1 MTKQRILVAGGAGFI
16 GSHVCDALISS
27 GQSVICLDDL
37 STGTIENIRHL
48 LIDPR
53 FEFVEGDVTRPR
65 SIDCDTILNFAC
77 AASPIAY
84 QKDPIRT
91 LRVNFEGTRRLL
103 DLARNNKARFIQ
115 ASTSEV
121 YGDPEV
127 HPQVEPYRGS
137 VNTTGPRSCYDEGKR
152 VAEALC
158 HAYAET
164 AGVDVKIVR
173 IFNTYGPRMGIHDG
187 RVIPEFIVNAVT
199 GNELRVNGT
208 GKQTRSFCYIS
219 DMVAGILATMQTS
232 DVFRGPVNIGNP
244 SEISIASLATAI
256 VALTGSQSS
265 IEFSKALTDDPARR
279 CPDIGLA
286 ISRLNWPG
294 PLVGLKEGLQKTIQ
308 HFSGILSSSKGAPL
322 GTSIAERPVHH
333 DDQLAPTNI
342 DNATVEADSHLHFRS
357 GNYAGY
363 VSEANRADQSK

>member
-27 GQSVICLDDL
+27 GRSVICLDDL

-48 LIDPR
+48 LANPR
-53 FEFVEGDVTRPR
+53 FEFVEGDVTSPR
-65 SIDCDTILNFAC
+65 RIDCDTILNFAC
-77 AASPIAY
+77 AASPVTY
-84 QKDPIRT
+84 QKDPIHT
-91 LRVNFEGTRRLL
+91 LRVNFEGTRHLL
-103 DLARNNKARFIQ
+103 DLAKTNKALFIQ

-164 AGVDVKIVR
+164 AGVEVKIVR
-173 IFNTYGPRMGIHDG
+173 IFNTYGPRMSIHDG
-187 RVIPEFIVNAVT
+187 RVIPEFIVNALT
-199 GNELRVNGT
+199 GNALRVNGT
-208 GKQTRSFCYIS
+208 GEQTRSFCYIS
-219 DMVAGILATMQTS
+219 DMVAGILATMEAPTA
-232 DVFRGPVNIGNP
+232 FRGPVNIGNP
-244 SEISIASLATAI
+244 SEMSIVSLATAI
-256 VALTGSQSS
+256 VALTGSRSP

-286 ISRLNWPG
+286 ISRLNWAG
-294 PLVGLKEGLQKTIQ
+294 PLVGLKDGLQRTIE
-308 HFSGILSSSKGAPL
+308 HFSMTLSSSSWDMSFGA
-322 GTSIAERPVHH
+322 
-333 DDQLAPTNI
+333 
-342 DNATVEADSHLHFRS
+342 
-357 GNYAGY
+357 
-363 VSEANRADQSK
+363 

>member
-1 MTKQRILVAGGAGFI
+1 MGGLQDNTMTKQHILVAGGAGFI

-27 GQSVICLDDL
+27 GRSVICLDDL
-37 STGTIENIRHL
+37 STGTMENIRHL
-48 LIDPR
+48 LFDPR
-53 FEFVEGDVTRPR
+53 FEFVEGDVTRPGR
-65 SIDCDTILNFAC
+65 IDCDAILNFAC

-103 DLARNNKARFIQ
+103 DLARSNKALFIQ

-158 HAYAET
+158 HAYTET
-164 AGVDVKIVR
+164 AGVEVKIVR

-187 RVIPEFIVNAVT
+187 RVIPEFIVNALT

-208 GKQTRSFCYIS
+208 GEQTRSFCYIS
-219 DMVAGILATMQTS
+219 DMVAGILATMQTTN
-232 DVFRGPVNIGNP
+232 VFRGPVNIGNP
-244 SEISIASLATAI
+244 SEISITSLATAI
-256 VALTGSQSS
+256 VALTGSQSP
-265 IEFSKALTDDPARR
+265 IKFSKALTDDPTRR

-308 HFSGILSSSKGAPL
+308 HFSEILSSSKDAPL

-333 DDQLAPTNI
+333 ADWPAPTYI
-342 DNATVEADSHLHFRS
+342 DDTTVEADSSLHFRS
-357 GNYAGY
+357 GNCAGT
-363 VSEANRADQSK
+363 